1 MSRSRK
7 PLRPERSRAR
17 LFNYDYRKGGHRHRR
32 VSAAPIRSSASHRA
46 TLPENFNLFDEDSL
60 ALEKI
65 RDVWLERGLCT
76 RPADRNTAEASVAQ
90 LYRRSGSRNRSS
102 SGSRRRLLVR
112 T

>member
-17 LFNYDYRKGGHRHRR
+17 LFNYDYRKGGLRHRR

-65 RDVWLERGLCT
+65 RDVWLKRGLCT
-76 RPADRNTAEASVAQ
+76 RPADRTPQKPLSRNCIDAPS
-90 LYRRSGSRNRSS
+90 SRNRSS